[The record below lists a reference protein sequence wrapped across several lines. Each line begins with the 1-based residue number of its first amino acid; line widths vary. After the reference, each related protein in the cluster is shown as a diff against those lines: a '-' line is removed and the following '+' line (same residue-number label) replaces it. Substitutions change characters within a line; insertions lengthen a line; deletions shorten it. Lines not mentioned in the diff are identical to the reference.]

1 MPNNTISKGRLGE
14 AIAAKFLVKA
24 GYKILE
30 KNFHSRVGEIDIIAL
45 DPTTVSG
52 QVGETLV
59 FVEVKTRWSKR
70 FGEAVE
76 AVTSRKLRSITKT
89 ANYYKLLHPELPDSL
104 RIDVVSIDIS
114 EKTPKIEIIKNVTG

>member
-1 MPNNTISKGRLGE
+1 MLNNKTSKGKLGE
-14 AIAAKFLVKA
+14 AAAARFLTKA

-45 DPTTVSG
+45 AD
-52 QVGETLV
+52 QTLV

-76 AVTSRKLRSITKT
+76 AVTPWKLKSITRT
-89 ANYYKLLHPELPDSL
+89 VNYYKLLHPELPDNL
-104 RIDVVSIDIS
+104 RIDVVAVEFG
-114 EKTPKIEIIKNVTG
+114 EKSPRIEIIKNVTG